1 MQISRKVSSVCA
13 LCACKGMRSWMHT
26 KAIALPQIYRY
37 FVIVVQMAGAL
48 PAMCVVGRAVK
59 VNNTYHAFFSE

>member
-1 MQISRKVSSVCA
+1 MQISRKVSSVCT
-13 LCACKGMRSWMHT
+13 LCACKGKMHT
-26 KAIALPQIYRY
+26 KVIALPQIYRY